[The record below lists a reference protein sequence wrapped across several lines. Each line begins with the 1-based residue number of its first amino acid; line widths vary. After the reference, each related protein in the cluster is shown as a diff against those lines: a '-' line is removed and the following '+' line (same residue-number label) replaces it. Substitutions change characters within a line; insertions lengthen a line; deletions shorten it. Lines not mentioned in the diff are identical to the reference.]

1 VVNRLSE
8 APGIALAPG
17 TVVEMDV
24 TDLLANG
31 QGVGRVSG
39 MVIFVWGPLP
49 GERAR
54 VRITLVKAKYV
65 VADLVELLSVSA
77 DRVEPFCPVFGD
89 CGGCQVQHLAYAAQL
104 DWKRAIIESALR
116 RIGGIREATVAVPIG
131 MARPRAYRNKMALVA
146 RRRAAGEEF
155 GFYQARSHDIVPV
168 RACPTAH
175 PKLDAT
181 IGNLWD
187 AAREP
192 RTAQAF
198 AGARH
203 VVARV
208 GAASGESVVSITTDR
223 ASATLPAVADAL
235 RAALPGTAGIAN
247 SYDPASAN
255 AVLGRRHVLLSGSAE
270 VEDEI
275 GGVRFRV
282 SAASFFQINPE
293 IVAEIFRFI
302 APAVGA
308 GSRIVDLYCGPGT
321 FSLFFARSG
330 ARVLGIEENASAVRE
345 ARANAERNGLAKLTS
360 FIAGR
365 VEQAVQGAAAA
376 ETAAAT
382 VVFLDPPRKG
392 SDEATLAAIA
402 AARVPQVWYLSCNP
416 ATLARDLAQ
425 LVAAGYV
432 LDAVQ
437 PFDMFPQTGHVEA
450 LAALRMPDAA
460 PAPFVRVEGQ

>member
-1 VVNRLSE
+1 
-8 APGIALAPG
+8 
-17 TVVEMDV
+17 
-24 TDLLANG
+24 
-31 QGVGRVSG
+31 
-39 MVIFVWGPLP
+39 MV
-49 GERAR
+49 
-54 VRITLVKAKYV
+54 
-65 VADLVELLSVSA
+65 
-77 DRVEPFCPVFGD
+77 
-89 CGGCQVQHLAYAAQL
+89 
-104 DWKRAIIESALR
+104 
-116 RIGGIREATVAVPIG
+116 
-131 MARPRAYRNKMALVA
+131 LVA
-146 RRRAAGEEF
+146 RRRAAGGEEF

-181 IGNLWD
+181 IGKLWD

-321 FSLFFARSG
+321 FSLFFARCG

-365 VEQAVQGAAAA
+365 VEQAVWKSKACKRTLPKPRPRPSCSSTRLAREAMMRPLARLRPQSHRTCGIYR
-376 ETAAAT
+376 AT
-382 VVFLDPPRKG
+382 
-392 SDEATLAAIA
+392 
-402 AARVPQVWYLSCNP
+402 PQPSP
-416 ATLARDLAQ
+416 ATSH
-425 LVAAGYV
+425 
-432 LDAVQ
+432 
-437 PFDMFPQTGHVEA
+437 P
-450 LAALRMPDAA
+450 
-460 PAPFVRVEGQ
+460 